1 MYKNKDIIELHTLI
15 LSRIYHNQFYTFT
28 CKIHNEQHNS
38 GPRSSSTHST
48 ATIRVKVQPPRCV
61 PAASSFWCFKSA
73 RCSADSAS
81 IESNTSTGRFSLIA
95 FPTSPCWCVGCWT
108 TVDLKTKNE
117 KIWKEFQW
125 TYNTNQ
131 HNQQSI
137 LLNPCGEQGPVIN
150 LAELHI

>member
-1 MYKNKDIIELHTLI
+1 MI

-28 CKIHNEQHNS
+28 SKIHNKKHNS
-38 GPRSSSTHST
+38 GRRSSSTHYT

-108 TVDLKTKNE
+108 TVDLKTRNE
-117 KIWKEFQW
+117 KNINEPTIQINIINNQFFQIPLW
-125 TYNTNQ
+125 RARSSHKSSCCWVTYITD
-131 HNQQSI
+131 
-137 LLNPCGEQGPVIN
+137 
-150 LAELHI
+150 